1 MRIKLFT
8 RLITLAL
15 VFMMT
20 LSIPALAD
28 SCALCGKE
36 TGSEAYL
43 CAACLLDMLAEK
55 DISGG
60 MEITG
65 MEVGEDGRV
74 TLTWQDA
81 ANNGPYTVYYEL
93 LESAPV
99 PFGWTAAEDVA
110 ETTLTLPQL
119 APGVSYVF
127 IVADASG
134 NQVEQVYYAAQPE
147 DGNEIGA
154 RIRFKT
160 MRRHDR
166 TSKQTTWS
174 AAEIAEDNDYRHG
187 LYLRLTYSPLK
198 KTRYYAFCV
207 AVEAPNGF
215 ADVIFSG
222 DLELSHGKS
231 QVPVWGFVGMDDYFS
246 YLERYYGGVPTGEY
260 TVTMYFDGGYVDSET
275 FTVKE

>member
-8 RLITLAL
+8 RLMTLAL

-36 TGSEAYL
+36 TGSDAYL

-65 MEVGEDGRV
+65 AETGEDGRV
-74 TLTWQDA
+74 TLTWTDTA
-81 ANNGPYTVYYEL
+81 DNGPYTVYYEL
-93 LESAPV
+93 LEAAPV
-99 PFGWTAAEDVA
+99 PFGWTAAEGVQ
-110 ETTLTLPQL
+110 ETTFTLAQL

-127 IVADASG
+127 TVMDASG
-134 NQVEQVYYAAQPE
+134 NQVEQVYYAPQPE

-160 MRRHDR
+160 MRRIDR
-166 TSKQTTWS
+166 TSKKTTWS

-198 KTRYYAFCV
+198 KTRHYAFCV
-207 AVEAPNGF
+207 TVEAPNGF

-222 DLELSHGKS
+222 DLELKHGKS

-246 YLERYYGGVPTGEY
+246 CLERYYGGIPAGEY